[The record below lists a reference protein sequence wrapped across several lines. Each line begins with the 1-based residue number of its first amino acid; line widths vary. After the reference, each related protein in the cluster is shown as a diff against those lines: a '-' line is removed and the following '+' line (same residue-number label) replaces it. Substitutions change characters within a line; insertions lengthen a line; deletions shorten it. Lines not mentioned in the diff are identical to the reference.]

1 MVKRLAIVGLLLA
14 VLVAGPFSSA
24 STDSFEA
31 ACADAHL
38 WLSTA
43 IPPGLLE
50 FMCAVYEGGSPVT
63 VESGDESVLF
73 QQDLRIDTDRHPP
86 PNYPKPPRHE
96 CRQTSVHNRK
106 KPLLERATASLPLPC
121 LFTTQ
126 DQPPRLASSSSII
139 SLNVS

>member
-86 PNYPKPPRHE
+86 PGYPQTAETRVPANKRPEQKKAVARKSNGFPPP
-96 CRQTSVHNRK
+96 T
-106 KPLLERATASLPLPC
+106 LLVYNAGSATETGQLLV
-121 LFTTQ
+121 
-126 DQPPRLASSSSII
+126 D
-139 SLNVS
+139 N